1 MYTAAVDRTFRENAA
16 GSGESVELEQG
27 WRPRSQT
34 PSAGRPLPEA
44 TSELIAA
51 LEYRIGLDGDLFALA
66 DTLEILAD
74 VVRRKAA
81 RPQRGGT
88 SDREPWS
95 GRSRSSESV

>member
-16 GSGESVELEQG
+16 GSGESVEQG

-34 PSAGRPLPEA
+34 PSAGRSLPEV

-95 GRSRSSESV
+95 GRPRSSESV